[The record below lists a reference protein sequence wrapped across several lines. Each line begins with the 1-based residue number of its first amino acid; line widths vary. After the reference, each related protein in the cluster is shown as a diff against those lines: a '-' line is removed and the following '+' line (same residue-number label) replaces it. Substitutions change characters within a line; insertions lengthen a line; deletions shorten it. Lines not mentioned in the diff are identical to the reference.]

1 MADIDDFDIDRSIA
15 QAWADFQGRLSEI
28 ISLIDSSGDLTISS
42 GSVDDVSRPSAH
54 VGSPLLRFSCE
65 KGDLVR
71 CVAAGN
77 ASLASDFQL
86 TAGQQEAM
94 EQLGWQRS
102 DHTAQ
107 PGNYWAERRQDES
120 DQLSELAVAALRDVY
135 GVQHPI
141 FLAPDQLAEV
151 LHPSPTPIEET
162 PTLNGGRPT
171 LGQPGRRQLNN
182 LVDAELSKMFG
193 HPPIRD
199 AEGDVA
205 IRVGSTM
212 VFLRTATDG
221 QEIMLFAAVVHD
233 VSGRSRAAE
242 VLNDLNVEAR
252 WVKFKL
258 VRDRVFVTY
267 SLLAQ
272 PFVPAHLHQA
282 VRIVSD
288 VADGIDDE
296 LANKLNGRT
305 TFSERDPE

>member
-42 GSVDDVSRPSAH
+42 GSIEDVSQPSPA

-65 KGDLVR
+65 GGDLVR
-71 CVAAGN
+71 CEAAGN
-77 ASLASDFQL
+77 VSLTPDFQL
-86 TAGQQEAM
+86 TPGQQEAM
-94 EQLGWQRS
+94 VRLGWNPPDS
-102 DHTAQ
+102 SVE
-107 PGNYWAERRQDES
+107 PGNFWAERRQDES

-171 LGQPGRRQLNN
+171 LSQSDRRHLNDM
-182 LVDAELSKMFG
+182 VDSELTTMFG
-193 HPPIRD
+193 HPPMRD

-212 VFLRTATDG
+212 VFLRTAVDG

-282 VRIVSD
+282 VRIVSE

-296 LANKLNGRT
+296 LASKLNGRT
-305 TFSERDPE
+305 TFNERDLD

>member
-54 VGSPLLRFSCE
+54 VGSPLLRFSCAN
-65 KGDLVR
+65 GDLVR

-86 TAGQQEAM
+86 TASQQEAM
-94 EQLGWQRS
+94 EQIGWQPSDRS
-102 DHTAQ
+102 AE
-107 PGNYWAERRQDES
+107 PGDYWAERRQDES

-171 LGQPGRRQLNN
+171 PGQPDRRQLNT
-182 LVDAELSKMFG
+182 LVDAELSTMFG
-193 HPPIRD
+193 HTPMRD

-212 VFLRTATDG
+212 LFLRTAADG

-305 TFSERDPE
+305 TFTERDPD